1 MKNFIQEG
9 EVITITAGATI
20 TSGSGV
26 LVGAM
31 VGVAV
36 KDAVSGDS
44 LAVRLKG
51 VFELPKTSGDNIAV
65 GAAVYWNNTAKE
77 ITSTSAGNTA
87 AGYAMAAAGAGVTKI
102 SVKLLG

>member
-1 MKNFIQEG
+1 MKNYISEG

-26 LVGAM
+26 LVGSM

-36 KDAVSGDS
+36 KDAVSGDK
-44 LAVRLKG
+44 LAVKLKG
-51 VFELPKTSGDNIAV
+51 VYELPKTSPDNIAV

-77 ITSTSAGNTA
+77 ITSTSAGNTL
-87 AGYAMAAAGAGVTKI
+87 AGNAMEAAGAATTKI
-102 SVKLLG
+102 LVKLLG